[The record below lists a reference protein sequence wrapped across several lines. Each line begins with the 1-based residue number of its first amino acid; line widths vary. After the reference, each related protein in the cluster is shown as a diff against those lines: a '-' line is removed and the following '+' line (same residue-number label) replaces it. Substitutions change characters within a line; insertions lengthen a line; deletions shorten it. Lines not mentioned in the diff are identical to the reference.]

1 MVSKIRRDSNS
12 FDRYQHN
19 RDLIAFINLFADSVR
34 ELPRGWETK
43 VDPSGKVTIV
53 LSPSLGDT
61 PFDSEILF
69 IVPIFWVYLTPGLE
83 NQVRVLLIYDLIE
96 IFPWR
101 YMHV

>member
-69 IVPIFWVYLTPGLE
+69 MVPIFWVYLTPALGIKSE
-83 NQVRVLLIYDLIE
+83 SY
-96 IFPWR
+96 
-101 YMHV
+101 